1 MNKFFATVLLAI
13 AFNPLVFARRVK
25 CDLKCKNGGT
35 CEKQQGTDVC
45 TCSPG
50 YNGTLCENNIRV
62 DDCASKPCAN
72 GLCSDLV
79 KNYSCS
85 CFTGWEGR
93 NCSVDTDYCL
103 SGPCQNGGVCSD
115 GNSTFTCDC
124 SRVDFQGATCSSKI
138 DDCASSPCQHGGRCT
153 DGVRSFT
160 CDCSATDFNGPNC
173 QSRIDD
179 CASNPCSHNATC
191 TDGHRD
197 FSCSCFSG
205 YSGKTCS
212 DDVPDCSPN
221 PCKFGAACLQRS
233 NQALY
238 GKPTLQAPFNGSF
251 RYALAAGFVCLCQNG
266 TYGETCSINPNDCLD
281 PATNRSV
288 CAHASNCT
296 DGLASFTCHC
306 LPGYEGP
313 TCSVDIDE
321 CERFGQPCQNGAVCK
336 DMVADYACTGC
347 PAEFGGKNC
356 SVRLT
361 GCDSSPCQMNE
372 KCKPLLLREL
382 PSPAHGYRCTCKPGW
397 SGPQCNETTLASF
410 SGSTAFR
417 VLLDSSKLSTT
428 TDCTFE
434 LSFRTSLA
442 HFDLVRLS
450 SHWGDIRVGAH
461 DSSLVLLFF
470 NASSSVIGRADWPIS
485 DSLASTDWLTL
496 SVSLTNGSAKLSRSE
511 SGVSQLS
518 GAQLVDG
525 LSDSFKPNSRMSVH
539 VGGESGSGID
549 GGGFRGCVRDLRL
562 VTGNSTLVSTETTA
576 ESSNATWGVCSRSVQ
591 CGSPSP
597 CEAKTSSMCSDVW
610 NDFVCHCAADY
621 GGRNCSV
628 ELPSF
633 SLGVGG
639 SVSSAMFAS
648 AAGVSSV
655 YGGDSWTIELRLV
668 TLSRG
673 AFLLLLGDPSDSAT
687 TPRLLATIDHDGR
700 LSAQLLHSNG
710 SDIAALTSPD
720 SVTTGSFVSV
730 KISVSKSGRSL
741 SLSVSSSVR
750 SASLSSASPLP
761 QLSGQLI
768 IGGFSGFRAA
778 PDPLS
783 SRRGRS
789 RRSVGL
795 LLSSLANITAFRG
808 LISAPRVN
816 SLWPLILDSSR
827 NISLDYWPHAII
839 ATESVGVVT
848 GIVHDSVCEYDSPC
862 MNGAT
867 CTNTFFNSYKCHCS
881 AGWHG
886 ANCNKADSAKQTK
899 QEIGNNASL
908 ALIAGSCAAA
918 VAAIA
923 AFVGIFIVVRHKKL
937 AAEKL
942 ISKSYWATLD
952 LDGPTGVRVGH
963 LRYDGV
969 APVPQEV
976 FF

>member
-1 MNKFFATVLLAI
+1 WCQDTSQSGRHSHRNASAEVSDYFSFLSILQSAA
-13 AFNPLVFARRVK
+13 
-25 CDLKCKNGGT
+25 
-35 CEKQQGTDVC
+35 GTD
-45 TCSPG
+45 
-50 YNGTLCENNIRV
+50 CEINI

-79 KNYSCS
+79 NDYSCS

-115 GNSTFTCDC
+115 GNSTFSCDC

-160 CDCSATDFNGPNC
+160 CDCTDTGFTGDRC
-173 QSRIDD
+173 QNNIDD

-191 TDGHRD
+191 VDGLRD

-205 YSGKTCS
+205 YSGKNCS
-212 DDVPDCSPN
+212 DDEQDCSPN
-221 PCKFGAACLQRS
+221 PCQFGGACLERS

-238 GKPTLQAPFNGSF
+238 GNSPLPAPFNGSF
-251 RYALAAGFVCLCQNG
+251 SYALAAGSVCLCPHG
-266 TYGETCSINPNDCLD
+266 TYGDNCSINPNDCLD

-313 TCSVDIDE
+313 TCSADINE

-336 DMVADYACTGC
+336 DLVADYACTGC
-347 PAEFGGKNC
+347 PADFGGKNC

-361 GCDSSPCQMNE
+361 GCDSSPCHVNATCE
-372 KCKPLLLREL
+372 PLLLQEV

-410 SGSTAFR
+410 NGMSSFR
-417 VLLDSSKLSTT
+417 ANFTT
-428 TDCTFE
+428 TADCTFE

-450 SHWGDIRVGAH
+450 SHWGDIRVGAY
-461 DSSLVLLFF
+461 DSSLVLLFG
-470 NASSSVIGRADWPIS
+470 NASLSVIGRVAWPIS
-485 DSLASTDWLTL
+485 DSLASANWLTL

-511 SGVSQLS
+511 SGVSKMPE
-518 GAQLVDG
+518 AQLVDG
-525 LSDSFKPNSRMSVH
+525 LSDSFKPNSRMSVR

-562 VTGNSTLVSTETTA
+562 VTNVSKLVATVTTA

-610 NDFVCHCAADY
+610 NDFVCHCAADF
-621 GGRNCSV
+621 GGRRCSV

-639 SVSSAMFAS
+639 SVSSAIFAS

-655 YGGDSWTIELRLV
+655 YGGNSWTIELRLL

-687 TPRLLATIDHDGR
+687 TPRLLATIDHSGR
-700 LSAQLLHSNG
+700 LSALVLHGNG
-710 SDIAALTSPD
+710 SLIAVLTSSD
-720 SVTTGSFVSV
+720 SVATGSFVSV
-730 KISVSKSGRSL
+730 KISVSISGRSL

-768 IGGFSGFRAA
+768 IGGFSGLRAA
-778 PDPLS
+778 PAPSPDSTDRGASRTKRSADVSLS
-783 SRRGRS
+783 RVASAAGN
-789 RRSVGL
+789 V
-795 LLSSLANITAFRG
+795 TAFRG
-808 LISAPRVN
+808 SLRSIKVN
-816 SLWPLILDSSR
+816 GDTPLILVAGSDGFEGLTGAVVASES
-827 NISLDYWPHAII
+827 
-839 ATESVGVVT
+839 TEIVP
-848 GIVHDSVCEYDSPC
+848 GIFNNTVCEEFRPC
-862 MNGAT
+862 RNGAT
-867 CTNTFFNSYKCHCS
+867 CSNGLYYSYHCCSPWLNCIDTTGCLNFSCVCHPGYSGEDCS
-881 AGWHG
+881 VDHPDCSSNPCG
-886 ANCNKADSAKQTK
+886 ADSFCLERSIEALYS
-899 QEIGNNASL
+899 NASSL
-908 ALIAGSCAAA
+908 APFNGSFSYSKAAGFECVRMMAPTETAASSEA
-918 VAAIA
+918 VA
-923 AFVGIFIVVRHKKL
+923 
-937 AAEKL
+937 
-942 ISKSYWATLD
+942 
-952 LDGPTGVRVGH
+952 
-963 LRYDGV
+963 
-969 APVPQEV
+969 
-976 FF
+976 